1 MKQILLTGDSKGV
14 GIVTL
19 LKLLESGYRVVGISR
34 SYNESQ
40 QKIKTDYDDMYH
52 HITFDLSKVGD
63 IAELYKT
70 QLKYFGKFDG
80 FVNNAAVAYDDII
93 TNMNADKLTFMYNVN
108 VLSPMILVKYMIR
121 NSLLTK
127 HPLDIV
133 HISSISAHTG
143 YKGLSMYAST
153 KSAIE
158 GFSKNTAREWGANGI
173 RSNVVCPGFMDTDM
187 SSSLSNEQKSRIFNR
202 NSRKREITTSDVA
215 NTIEFLLS
223 ESSGGITGQ
232 IIHVD
237 NGTI

>member
-1 MKQILLTGDSKGV
+1 MKQVLLTGDSRGV
-14 GIVTL
+14 GMITL
-19 LKLLESGYRVVGISR
+19 IKLLESGYRVVGISR

-40 QKIKTDYDDMYH
+40 QQIKEYYDDMYH
-52 HITFDLSKVGD
+52 HITFDLSKVED
-63 IAELYKT
+63 IADLYKT
-70 QLKYFGKFDG
+70 QLKQFGKFHG

-93 TNMNADKLTFMYNVN
+93 TNMNVDKLSFMYNVN
-108 VLSPMILVKYMIR
+108 VLSPMLLVKYMIR

-127 HPLDIV
+127 TPLDIV

-158 GFSKNTAREWGANGI
+158 GFSKNTAREWGTNGI

-187 SSSLSNEQKSRIFNR
+187 SSSLSKEQKSRIFNR
-202 NSRKREITTSDVA
+202 NSRKREITTGDVA
-215 NTIEFLLS
+215 NTIEFLLN
-223 ESSGGITGQ
+223 ESSSGITGQ